1 MTVNEGEV
9 TRIRP
14 TTVEICMNGSIK
26 LKKKADVGPNFTLA
40 CYGEIIFKI
49 LNNSF
54 CLFYRLQVERKSYLW
69 WGDHRGPDQNLWK
82 PI

>member
-26 LKKKADVGPNFTLA
+26 LKKKADVGPNFPLA
-40 CYGEIIFKI
+40 CNGEQLENVKLHFSQ
-49 LNNSF
+49 LG
-54 CLFYRLQVERKSYLW
+54 FYRL
-69 WGDHRGPDQNLWK
+69 
-82 PI
+82 